1 MSSTAVVT
9 LRQSVMIVVDRVVG
23 EDRRMLLAN
32 ELGSITLPN
41 GAAKELGL
49 TAHDAFAIFGDPRL
63 LGNGERSQFL
73 PHECLHKTLIS
84 S

>member
-1 MSSTAVVT
+1 M
-9 LRQSVMIVVDRVVG
+9 RQSVMIVVDRVVG
-23 EDRRMLLAN
+23 EDRHMLLAN

-41 GAAKELGL
+41 GAAKELSL

>member
-1 MSSTAVVT
+1 VSSTAVVT

-41 GAAKELGL
+41 GTTKELGP

-63 LGNGERSQFL
+63 LGNGERPQFL